1 MAITYRPFQRVDK
14 IEDALSSFASLNQRV
29 LPHLQSQD
37 QCRSIQNRIEYFAFR
52 MQSSFVATSL
62 SLRQVQYQN
71 SHTHQERTKDVESC
85 RVSCSHT
92 ISAFLDMQTLTVIPL
107 RTWTFLHNALASA
120 LLLCILENKD
130 DEDARALRSSLLAI
144 LMRSEEEGV
153 TPQNFRKRFGR
164 ALDGLKSMAPG
175 SYHPGREGT
184 KDGGADTEM

>member
-1 MAITYRPFQRVDK
+1 M
-14 IEDALSSFASLNQRV
+14 EDALSPFAGLKQRV

-37 QCRSIQNRIEYFAFR
+37 QCRSIQNRIEFFAFR

-62 SLRQVQYQN
+62 SLRKVQYRN
-71 SHTHQERTKDVESC
+71 SHTNQERTKDVESC
-85 RVSCSHT
+85 RVFCSHT

-120 LLLCILENKD
+120 LLLCILEDKD
-130 DEDARALRSSLLAI
+130 DADARALRSSLLAI

-164 ALDGLKSMAPG
+164 ALDALNSMVPG
-175 SYHPGREGT
+175 SYRPDREGA
-184 KDGGADTEM
+184 KDGEVDAEM